1 MQKKKK
7 ILITGLGSIGQR
19 YLRLFGEHPDFE
31 IFALRT
37 SRKAVRLTKNEIYT
51 WEDAERLRPWAVLIT
66 NPTSMH
72 LETALKCANFGAHL
86 FIEKP
91 LGMTL
96 KMLPALQ
103 KVIKRKKLSAYVA
116 YNLRFHPGLIDLKKE
131 VEKRGF
137 WNAQVHYSSW
147 LPEWRTG
154 TDYSRSYSASRK
166 MGGGVLLDLSHEADY
181 VNWIFGPVRKI
192 IGVAS
197 KVSKL
202 KIDSED
208 SVDMIFCLENGA
220 AIPLHLDFCS
230 YNTERSIKV
239 MTKDCFFHL
248 DLVSN
253 TLTRRDNHR
262 ESVRSYKIDRD
273 FTYKKQI
280 EYFLAHAGKGKML
293 NSPGEAANLLSKL
306 LVFRK
311 KSL

>member
-1 MQKKKK
+1 MQKKRK

-19 YLRLFGEHPDFE
+19 YLRLFAERPDLE
-31 IFALRT
+31 IFALRA
-37 SRKAVRLTKNEIYT
+37 SRKAARLAENEIYS
-51 WEDAERLRPWAVLIT
+51 WEDAARLKPWAALIT

-72 LETALKCANFGAHL
+72 LETALKCANLGAHL

-91 LGMTL
+91 LDMTL
-96 KMLPALQ
+96 KMLPALE
-103 KVIKRKKLSAYVA
+103 KVIKKKKLSAYVA

-131 VEKRGF
+131 VRKRGF

-147 LPEWRTG
+147 LPEWRPG

-181 VNWIFGPVRKI
+181 ISWIFGPIREI
-192 IGVAS
+192 IGVAA
-197 KVSKL
+197 KVSRL

-208 SVDMIFCLENGA
+208 SADMIFRLESGA

-230 YNTERSIKV
+230 YNTERSVKV

-248 DLVSN
+248 DLIRN
-253 TLTRRDNHR
+253 TLTRRDNHS
-262 ESVRSYKIDRD
+262 EVVRNYKIDRD

-280 EYFLAHAGKGKML
+280 EYFLAHAGKRKML
-293 NSPGEAANLLSKL
+293 NPPVEAGNLLSKFL
-306 LVFRK
+306 EFRK
-311 KSL
+311 RSP